1 MHFSKMTG
9 AGNDF
14 IVLAHTE
21 SAALRD
27 ETGAVRTGVVRR
39 LCDRRYGAGADGLMI
54 VGVPDSG
61 SSGDVSFSVEFF
73 NSDGSA
79 GMLCGNGARC
89 ALEFAA
95 LTGAISRTEGIRFL
109 FAGRSYCGTSL
120 SRGEARLELSDDYSL
135 EAVSLSSP
143 FPHPLA
149 CHRVDV
155 GSLHCVVDI
164 GALRAAGLPE
174 EFSGFPGGEA
184 IPAADQPHQVQAAHE
199 AEPRELAHQAQTAH
213 EADHAGPTHSA
224 QDNAAVDLAGLDLA
238 SLGPIL
244 RHHPR
249 FAPAGVNV
257 NVCCLEDGFLHI
269 RTFERGVEAETLAC
283 GTGSVSSALV
293 YWSLGRISPPVRLL
307 TRSGEVLIVD
317 FVPNADRASNI
328 SLSGPARLVFVGD
341 IDPHSL

>member
-1 MHFSKMTG
+1 MHFVKMTG

-54 VGVPDSG
+54 VRVPDSG
-61 SSGDVSFSVEFF
+61 SSGDVAFSVEFF

-89 ALEFAA
+89 TLEFAA
-95 LTGAISRTEGIRFL
+95 LTGAIPRTEGIRFL
-109 FAGRSYCGTSL
+109 FADKLYRGTSL
-120 SRGEARLELSDDYSL
+120 SPGQARLELSDDYSL
-135 EAVSLSSP
+135 EAVTLSSP
-143 FPHPLA
+143 FLHPLA

-155 GSLHCVVDI
+155 GSLHCVVDV
-164 GALRAAGLPE
+164 GALRDAGLPG
-174 EFSGFPGGEA
+174 EFSGSRGGET
-184 IPAADQPHQVQAAHE
+184 IPAAGRVHHLHQVQAAHE
-199 AEPRELAHQAQTAH
+199 T
-213 EADHAGPTHSA
+213 DHAGPAHSA
-224 QDNAAVDLAGLDLA
+224 QDTAAGDLAGLDLA
-238 SLGPIL
+238 RFGPIL

-307 TRSGEVLIVD
+307 TRSCEVLTVD
-317 FVPNADRASNI
+317 FIPNANRATLI
-328 SLSGPARLVFVGD
+328 SLSGPARLVFAGD
-341 IDPHSL
+341 IDPGSPE